1 VIYRILDALKEHS
14 LLVET
19 ANLKKLENW
28 QGKVQTDNRKI
39 KPGDI
44 FVCIQGAN
52 FDGHNFINSA
62 LEKGAALIVCRE
74 INKKDI
80 PYIKVKDSRKAAAV
94 IARTVMLPEKITYTL
109 IGITGTNGKTTTSLI
124 LYEALRNLGF
134 RCGWIGTLGYYIEG
148 KKFPSERT
156 TPDIIELNEIFAQM
170 IKAKVDYVV
179 MEVSS
184 HSLSLDRIYGVKFD
198 YCLFSNLGYDHL
210 DFHQTLENY
219 GKAKMSFFEQGAKD
233 GSISVINTADSFG
246 VQIRDMLK
254 EKKAKVYSLGSN
266 DAEFQYL
273 DIKTDISKSSFKLV
287 AENCEISVTS
297 RLIGS
302 FNIQNLGLAALTLY
316 ALGFSPEE
324 IHHSLQDIPPVK
336 GRLERV
342 ENNCKI
348 GIFIDYAHT
357 PEAIENVLKAVED
370 LPHKRIL
377 TLMGTGGD
385 RDKGKRP
392 LMLKSALNHSDVVII
407 SDDNPRSE
415 NPEAIIKD
423 IVSSADIFLPW
434 WIIRNRQQ
442 AITSIIRLAQKE
454 DIVLICGKGS
464 EDYQEI
470 EGIRHHFNDREETLK
485 ALSER
490 EAINKDDDE
499 LILPI
504 DQTLLKL
511 LLTPNWEPEPKGY
524 REPSSYYFLST
535 DSRSI
540 KPGSVFIAIKGER
553 YDGHSYLE
561 DILKIKENCAIGE
574 IPYPLNQSSEK
585 NRYYQVDNCLK
596 AMGLISRKYLQLFP
610 AKKIALTGST
620 GKTTCKELM
629 AQVLQSSAPV
639 LKTLANENNII
650 GLCKTIIRIKPEQQ
664 YAIFEL
670 GTNHFGEIAALAE
683 VANPDIGIILNI
695 GPSHLEYFGDE
706 EGVFRE
712 KITLFKRPLAL
723 RLYPGDDYRFKCF
736 ANEGISIGYNE
747 NCDYRITQHKCY
759 SENQSF
765 YLNEDLWVLP
775 YGAPHFAL
783 NSAFA
788 IVLGLKLGIKKEKI
802 QTALNE
808 PIQLEL
814 RNQVEKRGTGLLILD
829 CYNAN
834 PYSMQKAL
842 EYWQELNP
850 ELPHYAILGDMLELG
865 ESSIMY
871 HQMISAMLSEM
882 HYEQLITVGNY
893 SRIFHPE
900 NESPIL
906 HYNTVEEL
914 IANRKLNSLP
924 ENAVILVKGS
934 HAIQLER
941 IIPILKG
948 EN

>member
-1 VIYRILDALKEHS
+1 MIYRILDALKQHS

-19 ANLKKLENW
+19 ANLEKLENW

-148 KKFPSERT
+148 KTFPSERT

-342 ENNCKI
+342 ENNCNI

-423 IVSSADIFLPW
+423 IVSSTDIFLPW

-470 EGIRHHFNDREETLK
+470 EGIRHHFQDREETLK

>member
-1 VIYRILDALKEHS
+1 MIYRILDALKQHS

-19 ANLKKLENW
+19 ANLEKLENW

-342 ENNCKI
+342 ENNCNI

-423 IVSSADIFLPW
+423 IVSSTDIFLPW

>member
-1 VIYRILDALKEHS
+1 MIYRILDALKEHS

-19 ANLKKLENW
+19 ANLEKLENW

-233 GSISVINTADSFG
+233 GSISVINTTDSFG

-342 ENNCKI
+342 ENNCNI

-670 GTNHFGEIAALAE
+670 GSNHFGEIAALAD

-759 SENQSF
+759 RENQSF

-775 YGAPHFAL
+775 YGVPHFAL

>member
-1 VIYRILDALKEHS
+1 MIYRILDALKQHS

-19 ANLKKLENW
+19 ANLEKLENW

-233 GSISVINTADSFG
+233 GSISVINTTDSFG

-342 ENNCKI
+342 ENNCNI

-423 IVSSADIFLPW
+423 IVSSTDIFLPW

>member
-1 VIYRILDALKEHS
+1 VIYRILDALKQHS

-19 ANLKKLENW
+19 ANLEKLENW

-342 ENNCKI
+342 ENNCNI

-423 IVSSADIFLPW
+423 IVSSTDIFLPW

-650 GLCKTIIRIKPEQQ
+650 GLCKTIVRIKPEQQ

>member
-1 VIYRILDALKEHS
+1 MIYRIMDALKQHS

-19 ANLKKLENW
+19 ANLEKLENW

-324 IHHSLQDIPPVK
+324 IHQSLQDIPPVK

-342 ENNCKI
+342 ENNCNI

-423 IVSSADIFLPW
+423 IVSSTDIFLPW

-574 IPYPLNQSSEK
+574 IPYPLNQSPEK

-629 AQVLQSSAPV
+629 AQVLHSSAPV
-639 LKTLANENNII
+639 LKTLANENNMI
-650 GLCKTIIRIKPEQQ
+650 GLCKTIIRIKPQQQ

-670 GTNHFGEIAALAE
+670 GSNHFGEIAALAD

>member
-1 VIYRILDALKEHS
+1 
-14 LLVET
+14 
-19 ANLKKLENW
+19 
-28 QGKVQTDNRKI
+28 
-39 KPGDI
+39 
-44 FVCIQGAN
+44 
-52 FDGHNFINSA
+52 
-62 LEKGAALIVCRE
+62 
-74 INKKDI
+74 
-80 PYIKVKDSRKAAAV
+80 
-94 IARTVMLPEKITYTL
+94 
-109 IGITGTNGKTTTSLI
+109 
-124 LYEALRNLGF
+124 
-134 RCGWIGTLGYYIEG
+134 
-148 KKFPSERT
+148 
-156 TPDIIELNEIFAQM
+156 
-170 IKAKVDYVV
+170 
-179 MEVSS
+179 
-184 HSLSLDRIYGVKFD
+184 
-198 YCLFSNLGYDHL
+198 
-210 DFHQTLENY
+210 
-219 GKAKMSFFEQGAKD
+219 
-233 GSISVINTADSFG
+233 
-246 VQIRDMLK
+246 
-254 EKKAKVYSLGSN
+254 
-266 DAEFQYL
+266 
-273 DIKTDISKSSFKLV
+273 
-287 AENCEISVTS
+287 
-297 RLIGS
+297 
-302 FNIQNLGLAALTLY
+302 
-316 ALGFSPEE
+316 
-324 IHHSLQDIPPVK
+324 
-336 GRLERV
+336 
-342 ENNCKI
+342 
-348 GIFIDYAHT
+348 
-357 PEAIENVLKAVED
+357 
-370 LPHKRIL
+370 
-377 TLMGTGGD
+377 
-385 RDKGKRP
+385 
-392 LMLKSALNHSDVVII
+392 
-407 SDDNPRSE
+407 
-415 NPEAIIKD
+415 
-423 IVSSADIFLPW
+423 
-434 WIIRNRQQ
+434 
-442 AITSIIRLAQKE
+442 
-454 DIVLICGKGS
+454 
-464 EDYQEI
+464 
-470 EGIRHHFNDREETLK
+470 
-485 ALSER
+485 
-490 EAINKDDDE
+490 
-499 LILPI
+499 
-504 DQTLLKL
+504 
-511 LLTPNWEPEPKGY
+511 
-524 REPSSYYFLST
+524 
-535 DSRSI
+535 
-540 KPGSVFIAIKGER
+540 
-553 YDGHSYLE
+553 
-561 DILKIKENCAIGE
+561 
-574 IPYPLNQSSEK
+574 
-585 NRYYQVDNCLK
+585 
-596 AMGLISRKYLQLFP
+596 
-610 AKKIALTGST
+610 
-620 GKTTCKELM
+620 M

>member
-1 VIYRILDALKEHS
+1 MIYRILDALKEHS

-19 ANLKKLENW
+19 ANLEKLENW

-170 IKAKVDYVV
+170 IEAKVDYVV

-342 ENNCKI
+342 ENNCNI

-423 IVSSADIFLPW
+423 IVSSTDIFLPW

>member
-1 VIYRILDALKEHS
+1 MIYRILDAIKQHS

-19 ANLKKLENW
+19 ANLEKLENW

-170 IKAKVDYVV
+170 IEAKVDYVV

-423 IVSSADIFLPW
+423 IVSSTDIYLPW

>member
-1 VIYRILDALKEHS
+1 MIYRILDALKQHS

-19 ANLKKLENW
+19 ANLEKLENW

-170 IKAKVDYVV
+170 IEAKVDYVV

-184 HSLSLDRIYGVKFD
+184 HSLSLDRIYGVKFN

-324 IHHSLQDIPPVK
+324 IHQSLQDIPPVK

-342 ENNCKI
+342 ENNCNI

-423 IVSSADIFLPW
+423 IVSSTDIYLPW

>member
-1 VIYRILDALKEHS
+1 MIYRILDALKQHS

-19 ANLKKLENW
+19 ANLEKLENW

-324 IHHSLQDIPPVK
+324 IHNSLQDIPPVK

-423 IVSSADIFLPW
+423 IVSSTDIFLPW

>member
-1 VIYRILDALKEHS
+1 MIYRILDALKEHS

>member
-1 VIYRILDALKEHS
+1 MIYRILDALKQHS

-19 ANLKKLENW
+19 ANLEKLENW

-170 IKAKVDYVV
+170 IEAKVDYVV

-423 IVSSADIFLPW
+423 IVSSTDIFLPW

-620 GKTTCKELM
+620 GKTTCKELI

>member
-1 VIYRILDALKEHS
+1 MIYRILDAIKQHS

-19 ANLKKLENW
+19 ANLEKLENW

-342 ENNCKI
+342 ENNCNI

-423 IVSSADIFLPW
+423 IVSSTDIFLPW

-470 EGIRHHFNDREETLK
+470 EGIRHHFQDREETLK

>member
-1 VIYRILDALKEHS
+1 MIYRILDALKQHS

-19 ANLKKLENW
+19 ANLEKLENW

-170 IKAKVDYVV
+170 IEAKVDYVV

-342 ENNCKI
+342 ENNCNI

-423 IVSSADIFLPW
+423 IVSSTDIFLPW

-620 GKTTCKELM
+620 GKTTCKELI

-639 LKTLANENNII
+639 LKTLANENNMI

-670 GTNHFGEIAALAE
+670 GSNHFGEIAALAD

-759 SENQSF
+759 RENQSF

-802 QTALNE
+802 QKALNE
-808 PIQLEL
+808 HIRLEL
-814 RNQVEKRGTGLLILD
+814 RSQVEKRGTGLLILD

-834 PYSMQKAL
+834 PYSLQKAL

-865 ESSIMY
+865 DSSIMY

>member
-1 VIYRILDALKEHS
+1 MIYRILDALKQHS

-19 ANLKKLENW
+19 ANLEKLENW

-148 KKFPSERT
+148 KTFPSERT

-342 ENNCKI
+342 ENNCNI

-596 AMGLISRKYLQLFP
+596 VMGLISRKYLQLFP

>member
-1 VIYRILDALKEHS
+1 MIYRILDALKEHS

-19 ANLKKLENW
+19 ANLEKLENW

-342 ENNCKI
+342 ENNCNI

-423 IVSSADIFLPW
+423 IVSSTDIFLPW

>member
-1 VIYRILDALKEHS
+1 MIYRILDALKQHS

-19 ANLKKLENW
+19 ANLEKLEKW

-39 KPGDI
+39 MPGDI
-44 FVCIQGAN
+44 FICIQGAN

-342 ENNCKI
+342 ENNCNI

-759 SENQSF
+759 RENQSF

-775 YGAPHFAL
+775 YGVPHFAL

-802 QTALNE
+802 QKALNE
-808 PIQLEL
+808 HIRLEL
-814 RNQVEKRGTGLLILD
+814 RSQVEKRGTGLLILD

-834 PYSMQKAL
+834 PYSLQKAL